1 MFKLDDRDI
10 RILAILQREGR
21 ISKSALAKR
30 LNLSNTPCWQR
41 LQRMEK
47 AGIITG
53 YGAHVALE
61 KLTEHI
67 VVFVVVEI
75 ESHRAEDFDLFES
88 AIRAEPEIAAC
99 WALSGGFDYVLQVVT
114 RNINT
119 YQRLIDRL
127 LDRRIGLVRYF
138 TYVVTKEVKPLTGPA
153 LESLLGSDPASNGSG

>member
-10 RILAILQREGR
+10 KILSILQQEGR

-30 LNLSNTPCWQR
+30 VHLSNSPCWER

-47 AGIITG
+47 AGIIRG
-53 YGAHVALE
+53 YGAHIELE

-67 VVFVVVEI
+67 VVFVAAEL
-75 ESHRAEDFDLFES
+75 ENHRAEDFDLFE
-88 AIRAEPEIAAC
+88 AAVRDEPEITAC
-99 WALSGGFDYVLQVVT
+99 WALGGGFDYVIQVVT

-127 LDRRIGLVRYF
+127 LDGKIGLMRYF
-138 TYVVTKEVKPLTGPA
+138 TYVVTKEVKSGSTLPLDF
-153 LESLLGSDPASNGSG
+153 LLGPETAGDE